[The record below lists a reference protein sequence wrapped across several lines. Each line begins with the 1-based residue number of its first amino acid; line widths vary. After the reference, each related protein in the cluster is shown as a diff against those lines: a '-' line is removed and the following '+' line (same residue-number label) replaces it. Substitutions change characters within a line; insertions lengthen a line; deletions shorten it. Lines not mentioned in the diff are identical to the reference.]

1 MIKPEE
7 CVNIQQVR
15 AEIDRIDKTIID
27 LIGSRYQY
35 VKAAAQFKTSE
46 SSVKAP
52 ERFTSML
59 LQRREWAEGQG
70 LNPDVI
76 ANLYT
81 DLVTYFINEELNHW
95 KQKQ

>member
-52 ERFTSML
+52 ERFASMI
-59 LQRREWAEGQG
+59 LQRREWGKEQG
-70 LNPDVI
+70 LNPNVI